1 MNVATSC
8 CVQVPAMHS
17 PPALDIRANVAAALQ
32 SKRPVVAMVTG
43 PIAHTLPWPA
53 NLDTVKQADAA
64 VRQEGGTLAVVGVW
78 RGTPTVGLDM
88 SEVEWLARGG
98 SAMRASRRDLVTA
111 VVGGLT
117 AATTVSASMYLAWR
131 AGIRLLATAAIGG
144 AARQSANGGPH
155 LWDISADLVEL
166 LHTPVAVVN
175 AGARSVHNLAYTA
188 EVLETFR
195 VPVIGYGTDSFPTFY
210 MRVGNYPVPS
220 RANNP
225 SEVAALLTA
234 NWGMH
239 GAGVVVA
246 QPTPVDAALSPDE
259 LIPALEDVERQAADQ
274 QVRRKELSPFLMD
287 RLNRLTRGKALRAYQ
302 AIFVANARLAAQV
315 ARELETPADGAS

>member
-1 MNVATSC
+1 
-8 CVQVPAMHS
+8 MHS
-17 PPALDIRANVAAALQ
+17 APPLDIRPDVAAALA

-53 NLDTVKQADAA
+53 NLETVRQAEAA
-64 VRQEGGTLAVVGVW
+64 VRAEGGTLAPVGVW
-78 RGTPTVGLDM
+78 RGRLTVGFDLT
-88 SEVEWLARGG
+88 EVEWLARGG
-98 SAMRASRRDLVTA
+98 SSRRASRRDLVAA
-111 VVGGLT
+111 VVGGVS

-144 AARQSANGGPH
+144 ASRRVGVGNPH
-155 LWDISADLVEL
+155 LWDMSADLVEL
-166 LHTPVAVVN
+166 QHTPVAVVN
-175 AGARSVHNLAYTA
+175 AGARNVHNLVYTA

-210 MRVGNYPVPS
+210 MRVGNYPVPA
-220 RANNP
+220 RANTP
-225 SEVAALLTA
+225 AEVAALLTA
-234 NWGMH
+234 HWGMH

-246 QPTPVDAALSPDE
+246 QPTPADAALSPDE
-259 LIPALEDVERQAADQ
+259 LIPALEDVEKQAADQ
-274 QVRRKELSPFLMD
+274 QVRKADLSPFLMD

-315 ARELETPADGAS
+315 ARELASQQAPDAK